1 MKTGLIL
8 RPSGQDS
15 NSASS
20 GGGGGNS
27 NGETLVARRGNP
39 KITPGNNDRHNNA
52 CIFNIL
58 LKCLDRFFKGESF
71 CFGLLERNDWH
82 QNEES
87 SGVCEE
93 GEEEDDDEEEGKPV
107 LVLMGGGEEGEGE
120 TTYDDESRSVRWN
133 WRHNDQYWE
142 RERPDDDDSPR
153 SNAHTSWEALRDV
166 EGEEERQQHAT
177 PHNRK
182 FALIKKRMF

>member
-1 MKTGLIL
+1 M
-8 RPSGQDS
+8 
-15 NSASS
+15 
-20 GGGGGNS
+20 
-27 NGETLVARRGNP
+27 
-39 KITPGNNDRHNNA
+39 
-52 CIFNIL
+52 
-58 LKCLDRFFKGESF
+58 
-71 CFGLLERNDWH
+71 
-82 QNEES
+82 
-87 SGVCEE
+87 CEE

-142 RERPDDDDSPR
+142 RERERPDDDDSPR